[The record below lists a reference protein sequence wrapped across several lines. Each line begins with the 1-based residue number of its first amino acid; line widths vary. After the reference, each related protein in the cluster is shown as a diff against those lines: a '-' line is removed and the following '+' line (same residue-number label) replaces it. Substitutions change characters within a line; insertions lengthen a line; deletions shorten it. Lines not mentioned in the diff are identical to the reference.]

1 MNKKSL
7 NVNKIKIKIR
17 KIIHYET
24 PTGKTVN
31 RSQR

>member
-17 KIIHYET
+17 KIIHYKT
-24 PTGKTVN
+24 PTRKTVN